1 MERQKRKSRGGAAAV
16 EFAMVAPLLFLMV
29 WGCIELTRYNLMK
42 NVTYHAAFESAR
54 IGVKPGATV
63 EDIIAEATFQMK
75 YVCDECTV
83 TVTPSE
89 IDMNTAEITVS
100 VQVDIRQQGLVA
112 VQYFDNPIL
121 EASFTIRRDNVSP
134 Y

>member
-1 MERQKRKSRGGAAAV
+1 MRQKKKRSGAAAV
-16 EFAMVAPLLFLMV
+16 EFAMVSPFLFLMV

-54 IGVKPGATV
+54 IGVKPGATA
-63 EDIIAEATFQMK
+63 EDIIEEALFQMK

-83 TVTPSE
+83 IVTPSE
-89 IDMNTAEITVS
+89 IDMNTDEITVA

-112 VQYFDNPIL
+112 IQYFDNPIL

-134 Y
+134 F